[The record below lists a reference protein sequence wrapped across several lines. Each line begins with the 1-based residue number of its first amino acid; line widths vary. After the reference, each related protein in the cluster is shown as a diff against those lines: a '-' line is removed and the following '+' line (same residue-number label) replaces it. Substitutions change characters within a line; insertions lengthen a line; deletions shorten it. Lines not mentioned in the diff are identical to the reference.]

1 MILTETTI
9 QFSKTYNGS
18 QGIDALAAGKHIKI
32 ETSPAGEEMLDA
44 VVPTGKIWD
53 AYVSI
58 TIRERN
64 A

>member
-1 MILTETTI
+1 MLLTETVI
-9 QFSKTYNGS
+9 QFSKTYTGS
-18 QGIDALAAGKHIKI
+18 QSIDALAAAKHIKI
-32 ETSPAGEEMLDA
+32 ETTPEGVEVLDA